1 MTGPNSARSA
11 ALALL
16 RFQLDA
22 GADEAI
28 GVEPLNRMA
37 PPADAPASRAPQPA
51 RKPEPRAAKADAP
64 PLGAPPFSAAAHAMA
79 PPAQAA
85 ADAQSLAR
93 GCRNLD
99 ELRAALTAFEGC
111 ALKQTA
117 TRLVFADGNPAAPVM
132 LIGEAPGRDEDLQ
145 GVPFVGESGKLLDRM
160 LAAIGLD
167 RQGCYITNILP
178 WRPPGNRTPAAEEVA
193 ACLPFLRRHIALV
206 RPRFLVLL
214 GNAAVQA
221 VLERREGIS
230 RLRGRWI
237 DCEIEDLV
245 VPALPTYHPAF
256 LLRQAGQKREAWRDF
271 LILRQRLIMDSGPAS
286 DLPAKPDLG

>member
-1 MTGPNSARSA
+1 MTRLSPRQSA
-11 ALALL
+11 ALAML
-16 RFQLDA
+16 RFQVDG

-28 GVEPLNRMA
+28 GEQPFNRLA
-37 PPADAPASRAPQPA
+37 PPVPAPAPIQSPAATPEPAAAKPQP
-51 RKPEPRAAKADAP
+51 
-64 PLGAPPFSAAAHAMA
+64 PLFNAMA
-79 PPAQAA
+79 PPAQAV
-85 ADAQSLAR
+85 ADAEGLAR
-93 GCRNLD
+93 QCRNLD
-99 ELRAALTAFEGC
+99 ELRAAMAAFEGC

-145 GVPFVGESGKLLDRM
+145 GLPFVGESGKLLDRM

-167 RQGCYITNILP
+167 RTGCYITNILP

-206 RPRFLVLL
+206 RPRYLVLL
-214 GNAAVQA
+214 GNAAVHA
-221 VLERREGIS
+221 VLDRREGVS

-256 LLRQAGQKREAWRDF
+256 LLRQAGQKREAWRDL
-271 LILRQRLIMDSGPAS
+271 LILRQRLLKDSSHAS
-286 DLPAKPDLG
+286 SLPA